1 MRESNLKA
9 NDRRLHSLS
18 RLGYLMTLFALI
30 VTCFSSNPALG
41 IQPSR
46 SDGSAAHSEAPRL
59 GFLPPEN
66 PPANEPP
73 IPNYYN
79 ECAAQKTVDNSV
91 SCTEVALA
99 AIDNAR
105 VNEGVRPMSFD
116 LKAFETMA
124 PSEQLFV
131 IVNLER
137 IDRGLQPVK
146 YVTTQLDQ
154 FAQTGADDSTDPTS
168 PHTLTGGA
176 TVSSWGSIWAVGI
189 PNALIANY
197 FWMYDDGIGSPNGDC
212 TSARAHGCWVHRDI
226 IFMPDARSG
235 CYLAMG
241 VGLDDVA
248 RGISYAD
255 LLVQGCGAVPGD
267 VTLTWANVESALGG
281 TKHFNV
287 STQSLLPPSDYAS
300 SYSDWL
306 ETENASTSYSWSIT
320 SGTLPPG
327 FALSSAGQ
335 LTGPNSDPTPSYSFT
350 VTASETGAPSIT
362 ASKSFSLG
370 SGESP
375 GSTTTTTTTLSTTTT
390 TPLMTTT
397 TTTPSSTTTTPVKMT
412 TATIHHVS
420 IPSAPRIR
428 VTSPTKGDVSVIIVG
443 SVNSH
448 GDAIVEF
455 QTSIDTSIWHKISR
469 LGNGTFLIR
478 HLRSGKSYGIR
489 LRAVS
494 KAGVGHPS
502 QEMSLRVK

>member
-1 MRESNLKA
+1 MRKSNLKA

-18 RLGYLMTLFALI
+18 RLSYLMTLFALI
-30 VTCFSSNPALG
+30 VMCFSSIPASG

-46 SDGSAAHSEAPRL
+46 SVGSAAHAEAPRF
-59 GFLPPEN
+59 GFLPPKN
-66 PPANEPP
+66 PSANEPP

-105 VNEGVRPMSFD
+105 ANEGVHSMSFD
-116 LKAFETMA
+116 LKVFEMMA
-124 PSEQLFV
+124 PLEQLFV

-154 FAQTGADDSTDPTS
+154 VAQTGANDSTDPTS

-176 TVSSWGSIWAVGI
+176 TVSSWGSIWAVGF
-189 PNALIANY
+189 PNVLISNY
-197 FWMYDDGIGSPNGDC
+197 FWMYDDGFGSPNEAC
-212 TSARAHGCWVHRDI
+212 TSARAPGCWVHRDI
-226 IFMPDARSG
+226 ILMPNARSR

-241 VGLDDVA
+241 DGLDVVA

-255 LLVQGCGAVPGD
+255 LLVEGCGALPGD
-267 VTLTWANVESALGG
+267 VTLTWADVESALNG
-281 TKHFNV
+281 TGHFNV
-287 STQSLLPPSDYAS
+287 STQSLVPPSDFAS

-306 ETENASTSYSWSIT
+306 ETENASTSCSWSIT
-320 SGTLPPG
+320 SGKLPPG

-335 LTGPNSDPTPSYSFT
+335 LTGPNSEPTLIYSFT

-362 ASKSFSLG
+362 ASKTFSLG

-375 GSTTTTTTTLSTTTT
+375 GTTTTTTLSTTTT

-397 TTTPSSTTTTPVKMT
+397 TTTPSTTTTTPVKMT
-412 TATIHHVS
+412 TTTIHHVS

-428 VTSPTKGDVSVIIVG
+428 ATSPTKGDVSVIIVG

-455 QTSIDTSIWHKISR
+455 QTSIDTSIWHNISR
-469 LGNGTFLIR
+469 SGNGKFLIR
-478 HLRSGKSYGIR
+478 HLRSGKSYWIR

-494 KAGVGHPS
+494 KAGAGHPS
-502 QEMSLRVK
+502 QEMSVRVK